1 MMDKTP
7 ALPPGS
13 VIGIIGGGQLG
24 RMSAIAAAKLGFK
37 VHIFT
42 QSATDPAVDVAH
54 NVTIASY
61 NSTNALK
68 EFAQAVDVITFE
80 FENIPSDTLE
90 YLTHD
95 CSQYCFIRPSIY
107 VLQTTQDRF
116 KEKTFLTSQTSIPLA
131 PWCFVTDQTSLSLA
145 VEKLGFPFI
154 LKTSR
159 NGYDGKGQRY
169 VRNLEELNTAFTD
182 LTPHPLIAESVV
194 DFACEL
200 SVMVVRSHDGILRC
214 FDTVQNYHW
223 HGVLDMTLA
232 PAPLTENISTE
243 AQNIARTIAEALDLI
258 GIMGVEMFLDRTGH
272 LLVNEIAPRP
282 HNSGHWTMDACP
294 YDQFDMHIRAIAGLP
309 LPHAVRHS
317 DAIMKN
323 LIGPEDMALLPRV
336 LQTQGFIPHL
346 YGKSIARPGRKM
358 GHVNVLF
365 PFGSLP
371 GSLGIRNT
379 LGVLATKTA
388 LEK

>member
-1 MMDKTP
+1 MDKTP

-24 RMSAIAAAKLGFK
+24 RMSAMAAAKLGFK

-54 NVTIASY
+54 NVTVASY
-61 NSTNALK
+61 HSLDTLK

-90 YLTHD
+90 YLTRNGSD
-95 CSQYCFIRPSIY
+95 DYFLRPSSH
-107 VLQTTQDRF
+107 VLQTCQDRL
-116 KEKTFLTSQTSIPLA
+116 KEKSFLTSQTTIPLA
-131 PWCFVTDQTSLSLA
+131 PWCCVTEQTSLSHA

-169 VRNLEELNTAFTD
+169 IHTFEALNTAFTD

-194 DFACEL
+194 DFICEL
-200 SVMVVRSHDGILRC
+200 SVMVVRSYNGVIRC
-214 FDTVQNYHW
+214 FDTVQYHHW
-223 HGVLDMTLA
+223 HGILDMTLA
-232 PAPLTENISTE
+232 PAPLPNNISTE

-258 GIMGVEMFLDRTGH
+258 GIMGVEMFLDRTGR

-309 LPHAVRHS
+309 LPLAVRHS
-317 DAIMKN
+317 DALMKN
-323 LIGPEDMALLPRV
+323 LIGPEDIALLPEI

-346 YGKSIARPGRKM
+346 YGKNIARPGRKM
-358 GHVNVLF
+358 GHVNILF

-371 GSLGIRNT
+371 GSLGIRNA
-379 LGVLATKTA
+379 LGILATKTA
-388 LEK
+388 LEQ